1 MKIPDEI
8 DKRLTLLIVDDE
20 PEVTDALCYMLR
32 KLPYD
37 ITAVN
42 HAHEALIRAREKT
55 VDILITDIRMPD
67 MDGLE
72 LLREMRKMNPDTMVL
87 AVSAHSDLD
96 TAVEFMREGGVD
108 FLQKPVSNETLRMA
122 ILSAA
127 EKWQLRHELHL
138 KKSELEKARKTL
150 LLNQNR
156 LQESEAKYRLLAQN
170 AADVIWTVTPE
181 LIFTYV
187 SPSVQSVLG
196 YDEQDL
202 IGRNILEFI
211 DVGRRTRA
219 RIYLQRDIQTHG
231 QMSLKTSNRYELE
244 MVQKSGGRIWSET
257 ITTPIYDADGNLT
270 GIQGVLRDVTD
281 QKNAEMQM
289 RAHLQFMETLLNTI
303 PNPVFFKDEAGRFRG
318 CNRQFA
324 DEVLR
329 VPYEQIIGRTI
340 LEFDNAFTQEERTRF
355 HVGDL
360 HLLSHPGVFSEEVE
374 LYQADDDIRYYI
386 IYRATYTN
394 ITGEV
399 AGMVGIMLDITRRK
413 KIEQDLK
420 NAKEVAESAARV
432 KSDFLANMSHE
443 IRTPLNAII
452 GISGILAE
460 TNLTDEQKEYS
471 NTIVTSSDLL
481 LSVIDNVLNMAKIE
495 SGAIELENMPYDVR
509 KCAESAL
516 DIVVPAAVE
525 KGIELIYDLG
535 ANVPRSVIGDLGRL
549 RQIIVNL
556 LNNAVK
562 FTDRGHVILSVTA
575 GEQTENRCSIQFSI
589 KDTGIGIEQEQQLRI
604 FDPFRQADT
613 STTRKYGGTGLGLSI
628 CRDLC
633 QMMGSRLELQ
643 STPGVGSEFRFE
655 ITVNLAGVKPTSE
668 DTALQG
674 RTVLVMVRDRALERV
689 LTRMM
694 SNWGV
699 TVEHCS
705 DKSRLEGCLNGS
717 VPQNAL
723 LLDSAV
729 SGDIQAYA
737 EAAQKAGAAVI
748 MLTNVGEDKTAH
760 PVCIDC
766 YQSKPVKPWL
776 LRNNLKELLLH
787 KADSAP
793 AVVQKAP
800 LKVEWALRVLL
811 AEDNLVNQRVAVS
824 MLRKMGIT
832 AVTAGTGQ
840 EVLDAVKE
848 SEYDVILMDIQM
860 PVMDGIEATIALRQM
875 KVPVYIIGMTAHV
888 MPEDRNRS
896 IAAGM
901 DAYLTK
907 PVRRERLAEAL
918 QEAGRVLQTRGYS
931 AGQNKKID
939 QA

>member
-1 MKIPDEI
+1 MKIPDET

-42 HAHEALIRAREKT
+42 HAHEALTRAREKK

-72 LLREMRKMNPDTMVL
+72 LLREMRKMNPATMVL

-138 KKSELEKARKTL
+138 KKSELEKARETL

-211 DVGRRTRA
+211 DDGRRNRA
-219 RIYLQRDIQTHG
+219 RMYLQRDIQTNG
-231 QMSLKTSNRYELE
+231 LMSPKTSNRYELE

-329 VPYEQIIGRTI
+329 VPYEQIIGRTM
-340 LEFDNAFTQEERTRF
+340 LEFDSAFTQEERTRF

-386 IYRATYTN
+386 IYRATYTK

-655 ITVNLAGVKPTSE
+655 ITVNLADVKPTSE

-689 LTRMM
+689 LTRTL

-705 DKSRLEGCLNGS
+705 DKARLEGCLNGS

-776 LRNNLKELLLH
+776 LRNNLKEVLLH
-787 KADSAP
+787 KTDSVP
-793 AVVQKAP
+793 AVEKKAP
-800 LKVEWALRVLL
+800 LKLEHSLRVLL

-931 AGQNKKID
+931 VGQNKKSE